1 MRFCLTVAAAGRII
15 KTDKEAGEHSMKSM
29 QKSAPQGALPP
40 WGAILCL
47 LALAMTVKP
56 LADIV
61 ASYARSDR
69 HREGALGARLNCCK
83 IFGQF
88 SVIFVNIL

>member
-1 MRFCLTVAAAGRII
+1 MRFCLTVTAAGRII
-15 KTDKEAGEHSMKSM
+15 EMDKEAGEHSMKSM

-56 LADIV
+56 LAHIV
-61 ASYARSDR
+61 ANYACCNR
-69 HREGALGARLNCCK
+69 HKETY
-83 IFGQF
+83 
-88 SVIFVNIL
+88 